1 METLYMFD
9 VDGTLCLSNTS
20 DALHPTAVLWLQKH
34 KPQMVALCSNQGG
47 VGLRYW
53 MKPREGYEGFGHD
66 TWPKLPTEED
76 VGKRLRGLAEQIE
89 DITGGYVKWY
99 AAFAYQS
106 GKGNWS
112 PTPTGK
118 EDSPAWSRAWRK
130 PAAGMLLQ
138 AMTDYWATAEECIFV
153 GDQESDQQAA
163 AAAGVAFANANTFFA
178 VPVTLLYPSGWIAD
192 WLPPFRRAGLDLTAT
207 KRRLEGM
214 LKKEAAAYWRVGE
227 VTIRQLADYWGD
239 EFELSPE
246 AATVIPGESLANT
259 ISDLFI
265 NREWLVYE
273 SAEAHADAL
282 QGTRFLS
289 AVTLMDV
296 YGIDST
302 EAWSLYHG
310 ER

>member
-1 METLYMFD
+1 METVYMFD

-34 KPQMVALCSNQGG
+34 KPQRVALCSNQGG

-53 MKPREGYEGFGHD
+53 MEPREGYEGFGHD

-89 DITGGYVKWY
+89 EITGGYVKWY
-99 AAFAYQS
+99 ASFAYQS

-118 EDSPAWSRAWRK
+118 EDSPAWSRGWRK

-138 AMTDYWATAEECIFV
+138 AMADYWATAEECIFV
-153 GDQESDQQAA
+153 GDQESDQKAA
-163 AAAGVAFANANTFFA
+163 EAAGVTFFDA
-178 VPVTLLYPSGWIAD
+178 DNLFSVPVTIYYPAGWVAD
-192 WLPPFRRAGLDLTAT
+192 WLPPFRRIGLDLTAT
-207 KRRLEGM
+207 QRRLENM
-214 LKKEAAAYWRVGE
+214 LRREIASYWRVGE
-227 VTIRQLADYWGD
+227 VTCQKMDYGED
-239 EFELSPE
+239 EFELSPK
-246 AATVIPGESLANT
+246 AAGVIAGDALGNA

-273 SAEAHADAL
+273 SAAEHAEAL
-282 QGTRFLS
+282 RGTRWLFATSL
-289 AVTLMDV
+289 VDV
-296 YGIDST
+296 YGIDAKV
-302 EAWSLYHG
+302 AWSLCHG